1 MVQTIM
7 KNLGKINVA
16 GLMIALCLLTGFC
29 VPGARAGEAG
39 GPGSR
44 PLSISELKKEVTA
57 PRIYWL
63 RAYVIHKDDECP
75 PCPPNAVCETC
86 VLGIEVA
93 DENLPWQPGIPM
105 ENVLYLRT
113 PKAGEFVVGN
123 RYLFKLRYL
132 IELNAAG
139 AWLQSGPQLIEYESE

>member
-1 MVQTIM
+1 M
-7 KNLGKINVA
+7 KGLLRANAAALAVA
-16 GLMIALCLLTGFC
+16 ALLVTAFC
-29 VPGARAGEAG
+29 VPGALAAEAG
-39 GPGSR
+39 GPHGQ
-44 PLSISELKKEVTA
+44 PLSISELKREVTA

-93 DENLPWQPGIPM
+93 DENLPWEPGIPM

-123 RYLFKLRYL
+123 RYLFKLRYR
-132 IELNAAG
+132 IEQNAAG
-139 AWLQSGPQLIEYESE
+139 AWLQSGPQLIEYKSE

>member
-1 MVQTIM
+1 
-7 KNLGKINVA
+7 
-16 GLMIALCLLTGFC
+16 MIALCLVAAFC
-29 VPGARAGEAG
+29 VREACAGDAG
-39 GPGSR
+39 GPGSP

-93 DENLPWQPGIPM
+93 DDNLQWEPGIPM
-105 ENVLYLRT
+105 DNVLYLRT
-113 PKAGEFVVGN
+113 DKAREFIVGN
-123 RYLFKLRYL
+123 RYLFKLRYR

-139 AWLQSGPQLIEYESE
+139 AWLQTGPQLIDYESAAPGDVRE